1 MNGKIFFIF
10 LTNFLYLVAGSVPQ
24 PSPAQPSPCLPPGSP
39 RQPGPLLLTVV
50 NFVSR

>member
-10 LTNFLYLVAGSVPQ
+10 LTNFLYLVAGRVPQ
-24 PSPAQPSPCLPPGSP
+24 PSPCPAPGSP
-39 RQPGPLLLTVV
+39 HQPGPLLLTVV